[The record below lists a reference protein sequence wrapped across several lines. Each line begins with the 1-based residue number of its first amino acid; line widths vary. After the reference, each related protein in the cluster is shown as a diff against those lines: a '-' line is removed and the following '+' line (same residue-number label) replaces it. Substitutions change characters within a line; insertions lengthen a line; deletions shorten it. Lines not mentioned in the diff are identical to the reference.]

1 MEKPTGLIAKVIDT
15 LHVVNSIETP
25 YSLIEKDI
33 VLQHIRAAYL
43 QLLNVP
49 TSDELTREPLIL
61 PDLATTS
68 PTPTEDPKLKEE
80 ITRFQEQVAQL
91 LEQAASYKN
100 SLEQL
105 ELALAEEKQ
114 KQSSLEHHLTEL
126 NNSNQAQKTELEA
139 LLTELDEKDQMI
151 EHLKQELEMVLL
163 REDELEHELPVAIP
177 EPAIEKPIE
186 AEFIP
191 EPIVDKPIEPVFI
204 PEPVVEKPIEPVF
217 IPEPVVEKPIEPVFI
232 PEPVKPIEKTI
243 EPIIEE
249 VDDILEFTHPTP
261 VKQEQHTPVVAPQPL
276 LFVEEK
282 ETPKQE
288 KKSLNDLLTEKK
300 EDNSLGSRFQQAKIQ
315 DLTKAISINDKFL
328 FIRELFRSKG
338 EEFSTAIHKLNS
350 CSNIDEAFNVM
361 EELKNFY
368 FWDTTASAYLSLC
381 DLVRRK
387 FL

>member
-25 YSLIEKDI
+25 YSVIEKDI

-43 QLLNVP
+43 QLLNIP
-49 TSDELTREPLIL
+49 TSDELSREPLEL
-61 PDLATTS
+61 PNLTETIIVSKEDL
-68 PTPTEDPKLKEE
+68 KLKEE
-80 ITRFQEQVAQL
+80 HNHLQEEVAQL
-91 LEQAASYKN
+91 KEETSTLKS
-100 SLEQL
+100 SLEQM
-105 ELALAEEKQ
+105 ELTLKEEKQ
-114 KQSSLEHHLTEL
+114 KQTSLEHHLTEL

-186 AEFIP
+186 P
-191 EPIVDKPIEPVFI
+191 EFI
-204 PEPVVEKPIEPVF
+204 PEPVVEKPIEAEF
-217 IPEPVVEKPIEPVFI
+217 IPEPVIEKPKEPLVIPEPVIEKPIEPVFI
-232 PEPVKPIEKTI
+232 PEVAKPIEKAI

-261 VKQEQHTPVVAPQPL
+261 VKPEQHTPVVAPQPL

-282 ETPKQE
+282 ESPKQE

-338 EEFSTAIHKLNS
+338 EEFSSAIHKLNS
-350 CSNIDEAFNVM
+350 CSNIEEAFNVM
-361 EELKNFY
+361 EELKNYY

>member
-43 QLLNVP
+43 QLLNIP
-49 TSDELTREPLIL
+49 TSDELTREALIL
-61 PDLATTS
+61 PDLATTAPS
-68 PTPTEDPKLKEE
+68 PIEDPKLKEE
-80 ITRFQEQVAQL
+80 VIHLKDEVLHLT
-91 LEQAASYKN
+91 
-100 SLEQL
+100 EQL
-105 ELALAEEKQ
+105 TSQKNIISHLETSLTSEKQ
-114 KQSSLEHHLTEL
+114 KQTSLEHHLTEL

-151 EHLKQELEMVLL
+151 IHLKQELEMVLL
-163 REDELEHELPVAIP
+163 REDELEHELPVIIP
-177 EPAIEKPIE
+177 APVIEKPIE
-186 AEFIP
+186 PVVIP
-191 EPIVDKPIEPVFI
+191 A
-204 PEPVVEKPIEPVF
+204 PVVEKPIEPVV
-217 IPEPVVEKPIEPVFI
+217 IPVPVVEKPIEPVVI
-232 PEPVKPIEKTI
+232 PAPVVDTAPIKPIEPT
-243 EPIIEE
+243 IEE

-261 VKQEQHTPVVAPQPL
+261 VKQEQHKPTVTPQPL

-282 ETPKQE
+282 EVSKQE

-300 EDNSLGSRFQQAKIQ
+300 EDNSIGSRFQQAKIQ

-338 EEFSTAIHKLNS
+338 EEFSTAIHKLNN
-350 CSNIDEAFNVM
+350 CSNIEEAFNVM

-368 FWDTTASAYLSLC
+368 FWDTTTSAYLSLC

>member
-49 TSDELTREPLIL
+49 TSDELTRDPLIL

-68 PTPTEDPKLKEE
+68 PIPTEDHKLKEE
-80 ITRFQEQVAQL
+80 ITRFQEQVSQL

-105 ELALAEEKQ
+105 ELALTEEKQ
-114 KQSSLEHHLTEL
+114 KQTSLEHHLTEL
-126 NNSNQAQKTELEA
+126 NNSNQAQKIELEA

-163 REDELEHELPVAIP
+163 RENELEHELPVAIP
-177 EPAIEKPIE
+177 EPIIE
-186 AEFIP
+186 
-191 EPIVDKPIEPVFI
+191 KPIEPVFI
-204 PEPVVEKPIEPVF
+204 PEPVVEKPLEPVF

>member
-49 TSDELTREPLIL
+49 TSEELTREPLVL
-61 PDLATTS
+61 PDLAVTA
-68 PTPTEDPKLKEE
+68 PVLKEDPKLKEE
-80 ITRFQEQVAQL
+80 ITRLQGELAQISEQTTTYL
-91 LEQAASYKN
+91 S
-100 SLEQL
+100 SIEQL
-105 ELALAEEKQ
+105 ELALSEEKQ
-114 KQSSLEHHLTEL
+114 KQTSLEHHLTEL

-139 LLTELDEKDQMI
+139 LLIELDEKDQMI

-163 REDELEHELPVAIP
+163 RENELEHVEPVVLP
-177 EPAIEKPIE
+177 EPVVE
-186 AEFIP
+186 IP
-191 EPIVDKPIEPVFI
+191 VEVVKI
-204 PEPVVEKPIEPVF
+204 PEPVVEIPVEVVKT
-217 IPEPVVEKPIEPVFI
+217 PEPVVQIPVEPVVI
-232 PEPVKPIEKTI
+232 PEPVKPIEKPI
-243 EPIIEE
+243 EPLIEE
-249 VDDILEFTHPTP
+249 VDDILEFTKPTP
-261 VKQEQHTPVVAPQPL
+261 VKQEQHTPVVTPQPL

-282 ETPKQE
+282 EAPKQE
-288 KKSLNDLLTEKK
+288 KKSLNDLLTEKR

-338 EEFSTAIHKLNS
+338 EEFSAAIHKLNG

-368 FWDTTASAYLSLC
+368 FWDTTASAYLALC